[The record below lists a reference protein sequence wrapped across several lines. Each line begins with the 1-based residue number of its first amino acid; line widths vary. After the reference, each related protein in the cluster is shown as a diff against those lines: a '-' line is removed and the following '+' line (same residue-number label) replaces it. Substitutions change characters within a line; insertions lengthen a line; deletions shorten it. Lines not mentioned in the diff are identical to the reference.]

1 MIALQTDRQ
10 SELKSSFSTH
20 NTVFVYIVLFLEE
33 GKIAVITLNNP
44 GIQYFFQYG
53 LETNYFWLDSG
64 AVYIHTCGA
73 LTQQS
78 YPVPNIL

>member
-53 LETNYFWLDSG
+53 LETNYFWP
-64 AVYIHTCGA
+64 YIYMWCPNPAELSSTEYS
-73 LTQQS
+73 LT
-78 YPVPNIL
+78 

>member
-53 LETNYFWLDSG
+53 LETNYFWCPNPAELSSTE
-64 AVYIHTCGA
+64 YS
-73 LTQQS
+73 LT
-78 YPVPNIL
+78 